1 MPAKNPGS
9 NQISPDIADLISL
22 QKAAKLTGLTPGH
35 IRLLVR
41 NGEIWGMKFGRNW
54 VTTEEAVK
62 DYQARANPRGRPK
75 KSKATSKP

>member
-1 MPAKNPGS
+1 MPHKQSRNEKKVPG
-9 NQISPDIADLISL
+9 ISDLISL

-62 DYQARANPRGRPK
+62 EYQARANPRGRPQK
-75 KSKATSKP
+75 VKDSSKP